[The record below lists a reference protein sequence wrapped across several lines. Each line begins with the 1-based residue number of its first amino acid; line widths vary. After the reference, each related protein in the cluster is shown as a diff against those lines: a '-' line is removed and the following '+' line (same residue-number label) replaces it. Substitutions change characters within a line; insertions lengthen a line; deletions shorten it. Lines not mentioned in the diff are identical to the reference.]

1 MLCYADR
8 IELFVYVLKKFYYP
22 FMLIS
27 CWYISKVYFVT
38 YTIVLD
44 QEQKKEKR
52 IRLSRFD
59 DLGDGYTY
67 MYV

>member
-8 IELFVYVLKKFYYP
+8 IELFVYVLKKFYYR